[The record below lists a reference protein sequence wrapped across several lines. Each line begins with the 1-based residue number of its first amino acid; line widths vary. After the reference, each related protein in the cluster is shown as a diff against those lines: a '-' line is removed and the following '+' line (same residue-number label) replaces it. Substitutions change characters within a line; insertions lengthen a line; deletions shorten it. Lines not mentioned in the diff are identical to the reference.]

1 MRDVTQVT
9 VVVQSSC
16 RLGEQRVSVRSHKV
30 SFKTSEN
37 LRDVI
42 GDQLT
47 CGQRGGDTKKKIS
60 LRNFRSDL
68 GLWTSQWLH
77 HVSDSGYVSQDRPTI
92 LPVLHDSLPT
102 GTDTVSELLH
112 PPSPKA
118 PDSAPSS
125 WVIVLNTHCLVLA
138 FTDYVCSSICA
149 SDHKTRSSK
158 TQQDSVSG
166 QSVVTKKTLW

>member
-1 MRDVTQVT
+1 MNREFPYGVTKSLLKRAKISEM
-9 VVVQSSC
+9 SSEISWPVD
-16 RLGEQRVSVRSHKV
+16 RGV
-30 SFKTSEN
+30 
-37 LRDVI
+37 
-42 GDQLT
+42 GW
-47 CGQRGGDTKKKIS
+47 GGDTKKKIS

-77 HVSDSGYVSQDRPTI
+77 HVSDSGYVSQDTPTI
-92 LPVLHDSLPT
+92 IPVLHDSLPT

-158 TQQDSVSG
+158 TQQDSVSV
-166 QSVVTKKTLW
+166 QSVVTKKMLW